1 MNQKVSII
9 IPTRTISIYL
19 KESIP
24 YLKKLDY
31 EAYEVLILTD
41 DVETYDGLPKNF
53 KIISTGNVGPAEKRN
68 LALKFASCDI
78 LAFLDDDAFPEFDW
92 LDNAVKDFSDLN
104 ICAVAGPSITPK
116 KVSIKEEAS
125 GEVLASD
132 LTSGGTTY
140 RHKKGKRMF
149 VDDYPTVNLL
159 VRFDDFKRIGGF
171 DPEFWPGEDTKLCLD
186 LINKTGKKILYD
198 PEVVVYHHRRELF
211 KPHLKQISRYG
222 VHRGQFARIFPETS
236 RKLQYFIPSLFILGL
251 VFGPVLSL
259 VNRWFLYFYL
269 LALISYIFILLF
281 ETARVLN
288 KKKNFLLTFYFLE
301 GVVATHV
308 VYGYS
313 FLYGLFVRP
322 KLNLRAVDKKKGKFL
337 EG

>member
-1 MNQKVSII
+1 MNLRVSIV

-19 KESIP
+19 KESISF
-24 YLKKLDY
+24 LKRLDY
-31 EAYEVLILTD
+31 SPYEVLIFTD
-41 DVETYDGLPKNF
+41 EIERYESLPANF
-53 KIISTGNVGPAEKRN
+53 KIIPTGNVGPAEKRN
-68 LALKFASCDI
+68 LSLKYSSCDI
-78 LAFLDDDAFPEFDW
+78 LAFLDDDAFPESDW
-92 LDNAVKDFSDLN
+92 LNHAVRDFTDTN
-104 ICAVAGPSITPK
+104 ICAVGGPSITPK
-116 KVSIKEEAS
+116 NVSLREEAS
-125 GEVLASD
+125 GEVLAST

-159 VRFDDFKRIGGF
+159 VRFEDFKKIGGF

-186 LINKTGKKILYD
+186 LINKTKKKILYD

-236 RKLQYFIPSLFILGL
+236 RKLSYFIPSLFLLGL
-251 VFGPVLSL
+251 VFGPVLSMF
-259 VNRWFLYFYL
+259 NKWFLYIYLSALLSYSFLL
-269 LALISYIFILLF
+269 LAEAVRVQVKKRNLILTAYFI
-281 ETARVLN
+281 T
-288 KKKNFLLTFYFLE
+288 
-301 GVVATHV
+301 GVVKTHI